1 MKLLDDTLTRLERW
15 RALDAVAEPVKA
27 VTRAAVKPRLVRDLL
42 SGTGLGHP
50 LHPVLTDLPIG
61 AWSMAAVLDLMGE
74 STERGADVLVAAG
87 LLAAVPTAAAG
98 LNDWTETNEEE
109 SRIGLVHATLN
120 VTALGLY
127 GASLAARKA
136 GARTAGRGL
145 AFAGLGILLTSG
157 YLGGHLAFAKGVR
170 VSRTAWHEGPVE
182 WQDVAAASEVAEGRP
197 TLVEAGD
204 VPLLL
209 VHDDGRLVALDN
221 VCTHAGGSLNEGT
234 FEDGCVI
241 CPLHGSTFRLAD
253 GSVLHGPA
261 SVPQPSYDV
270 RLSAGRVQVRA
281 RRRRAPIP

>member
-1 MKLLDDTLTRLERW
+1 MKLLDDALTQLERW
-15 RALDAVAEPVKA
+15 HALDAVAEPVRA

-74 STERGADVLVAAG
+74 PTERGADVLVAAG
-87 LLAAVPTAAAG
+87 LVAAVPTAAAG
-98 LNDWTETNEEE
+98 FNDWTETNEAE
-109 SRIGLVHATLN
+109 SRVGIVHAALN

-157 YLGGHLAFAKGVR
+157 YLGGHLAFSKGVR
-170 VSRTAWHEGPVE
+170 VSRAAWHEGPVT
-182 WQDVAAASEVAEGRP
+182 WQDVGAADDVAEGTP
-197 TLVEAGD
+197 TLVEAGG

-221 VCTHAGGSLNEGT
+221 VCTHAGGPLNEGT
-234 FEDGCVI
+234 VSGGCVT

-253 GSVLHGPA
+253 GSVVHGPA
-261 SVPQPSYDV
+261 SVPQPSYEV
-270 RLSAGRVQVRA
+270 RVRDGRVLVRA
-281 RRRRAPIP
+281 RRRKAPII